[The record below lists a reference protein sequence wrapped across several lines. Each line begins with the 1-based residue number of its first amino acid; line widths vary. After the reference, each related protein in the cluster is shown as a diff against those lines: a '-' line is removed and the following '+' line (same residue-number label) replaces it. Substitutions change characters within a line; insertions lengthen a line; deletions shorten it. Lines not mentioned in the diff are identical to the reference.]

1 MPLGRSRINKMAV
14 LERLPLFAG
23 LSGKELERIGRLV
36 EEIEVPA
43 GRQLASTGD
52 AGREL
57 FIIVDG
63 RAVVTTARGR
73 VIRLRPG
80 DFFGEMSLID
90 GEPRS
95 ANVTAATPMRLLAIG
110 YREFWQMLDESLP
123 IVRKIMRTLCQ
134 RIRRAERSALA

>member
-1 MPLGRSRINKMAV
+1 MPLWRSRINKVAV

-95 ANVTAATPMRLLAIG
+95 ADVTAATPMRLLAIG
-110 YREFWQMLDESLP
+110 YREFWQLLDESLP

>member
-1 MPLGRSRINKMAV
+1 MPLWRSRINKVAV

-43 GRQLASTGD
+43 GRRLASTGE

-95 ANVTAATPMRLLAIG
+95 ADVTAATPMRLLAIG

-134 RIRRAERSALA
+134 RLRRAERSALA

>member
-1 MPLGRSRINKMAV
+1 MPLWRSRINKMTV

-43 GRQLASTGD
+43 GRRLASTGE

-57 FIIVDG
+57 FIIIDG

-73 VIRLRPG
+73 VIRLHPG

-110 YREFWQMLDESLP
+110 YREFWQLLDESLP

-134 RIRRAERSALA
+134 RLRRAERSALA

>member
-1 MPLGRSRINKMAV
+1 MPLGRSRINKVAV

-43 GRQLASTGD
+43 GRRLASTGE

-95 ANVTAATPMRLLAIG
+95 ADVTAATPMRLLAIG

-134 RIRRAERSALA
+134 RLRRAERSALA

>member
-1 MPLGRSRINKMAV
+1 MTV

-43 GRQLASTGD
+43 GRQLASTGE

-57 FIIVDG
+57 FIIIDG

-95 ANVTAATPMRLLAIG
+95 ADVTAATPMRLLAIG

>member
-1 MPLGRSRINKMAV
+1 MPLWRSRTNNVAA

-95 ANVTAATPMRLLAIG
+95 ADVTAATPMRLLAIG

-134 RIRRAERSALA
+134 RLRRAERSALA

>member
-1 MPLGRSRINKMAV
+1 MPLWRSRINKMTV

-36 EEIEVPA
+36 HEIEVPA
-43 GRQLASTGD
+43 GKRLAATGD

-73 VIRLRPG
+73 VIHLRPG
-80 DFFGEMSLID
+80 DFFGELSLID

-95 ANVTAATPMRLLAIG
+95 ADVTATTPMRLLAIG
-110 YREFWQMLDESLP
+110 YREFWQLLDESLP

-134 RIRRAERSALA
+134 RLRRAERSALA

>member
-1 MPLGRSRINKMAV
+1 MPLWQSGIEKTAV

-23 LSGKELERIGRLV
+23 LSRKELQRIGRLV

-43 GRQLASTGD
+43 GKRLAATGE

-63 RAVVTTARGR
+63 RAVVTTPGGR
-73 VIRLRPG
+73 VVRLRPG

-95 ANVTAATPMRLLAIG
+95 ADVTAATPMRLLAIG
-110 YREFWQMLDESLP
+110 YREFWQLLDESLP

-134 RIRRAERSALA
+134 RLRRAERSALA

>member
-1 MPLGRSRINKMAV
+1 MPLWRSRINKVAV

-43 GRQLASTGD
+43 GRRLASTGE

-95 ANVTAATPMRLLAIG
+95 ADVTAATPMRLLAIG
-110 YREFWQMLDESLP
+110 YREFWQLLDESLP

-134 RIRRAERSALA
+134 RLRRAERSALA

>member
-1 MPLGRSRINKMAV
+1 MWRSRINKVVV

-36 EEIEVPA
+36 KEVEVPA
-43 GRQLASTGD
+43 GERLAATGE

-63 RAVVTTARGR
+63 RALVTTPHGR
-73 VIRLRPG
+73 VIRLGPG
-80 DFFGEMSLID
+80 DLFGEMSLID

-95 ANVTAATPMRLLAIG
+95 ADVTATTPMRLLAIG
-110 YREFWQMLDESLP
+110 YREFWQLLDESLP
-123 IVRKIMRTLCQ
+123 IVRKIMRSLCQ
-134 RIRRAERSALA
+134 RVRRAERSALA